1 MAATRRTL
9 MRWTISSSLRFR
21 YLVVV
26 IGALVMAVGVVT
38 LPSNRV
44 DAFPE
49 FAPPRVVIQTACLGL
64 STSDVEQLVSVPLEQ
79 AFNGID
85 GLDTLRSKSVPQ
97 LSSIE
102 LIFKQ
107 GVDEFHARQLV
118 AERMALVAST
128 LPTWAAPPVML
139 APMSATSRAM
149 QIGVTAK
156 DHSLIE
162 MSMTAYWS
170 IRARLLQVPG
180 VADVNIW
187 NERLQM

>member
-1 MAATRRTL
+1 MAAPRRTL
-9 MRWTISSSLRFR
+9 MRWTVSSSLRFR
-21 YLVVV
+21 YLVIAVAV
-26 IGALVMAVGVVT
+26 LVMGLGILS

-49 FAPPRVVIQTACLGL
+49 FAPPRVVVQTACLGL

-97 LSSIE
+97 LSMIE

-107 GVDEFHARQLV
+107 GVNEFHARQLV
-118 AERMALVAST
+118 AERMRLVAST

-139 APMSATSRAM
+139 AVGTLEKSPLKKAAGISVESEVDCWVFLSPSYEPMKNVLSRP
-149 QIGVTAK
+149 
-156 DHSLIE
+156 L
-162 MSMTAYWS
+162 
-170 IRARLLQVPG
+170 
-180 VADVNIW
+180 
-187 NERLQM
+187 